1 MAPKK
6 SATKTSKTSKAQASS
21 RGKTSKTSKA
31 QVSARGKKKA
41 AAPAPRGF
49 SFSSLPDVLLT
60 GIFDYSGLPEVA
72 ACAAASVEL
81 RDDLKRLSPA
91 LERRLVLRRFPIL
104 ATIRADAAEEPS
116 PRELFLSQNLLFAPR
131 PVYGPLSRSINDYVF
146 SVELELQ
153 ISRQSGQ
160 EVVVS
165 HESIFVGTGVLNG
178 DPGVTI
184 QFDIPEGV
192 FDRNFDWDSRDED
205 ITEQRVLLRLMASK
219 GYSRARLGQGF
230 ADEYIGVDPCIMF
243 YNLGMGMW
251 QHGQAQPSD
260 WLTDVQTSNDVYCL
274 PQVEANWEPKDED
287 ESNASLLLVTFRWVD
302 NFNNEDMTKD
312 EVVQA
317 LERYATWTS

>member
-1 MAPKK
+1 MQN
-6 SATKTSKTSKAQASS
+6 TSHTSRS
-21 RGKTSKTSKA
+21 G
-31 QVSARGKKKA
+31 
-41 AAPAPRGF
+41 GF
-49 SFSSLPDVLLT
+49 SFGGLPDVLLD

-72 ACAAASVEL
+72 ACAAASVDL
-81 RDDLKRLSPA
+81 RDGLQRNSPA

-131 PVYGPLSRSINDYVF
+131 PVYRPLNRSINDYVF

-160 EVVVS
+160 EVLDEVVS

-192 FDRNFDWDSRDED
+192 FARNFDWERDEV

-230 ADEYIGVDPCIMF
+230 ADEYYENGERSHPYIMF

-251 QHGQAQPSD
+251 QHGQEQPLD
-260 WLTDVQTSNDVYCL
+260 WLTDVQTSNDVYYL
-274 PQVEANWEPKDED
+274 PEVEATWEPKDED
-287 ESNASLLLVTFRWVD
+287 ESNASLLLVTFRWVN
-302 NFNNEDMTKD
+302 NFNNEGMTEE

-317 LERYATWTS
+317 LERYATWT